1 MDNGLDV
8 LIVVH
13 NPTRQGGAYFR
24 ARGLARPLTRR
35 GHRVTV
41 MAIHPKDRLKLTVR
55 ELDGFAL
62 VETPDL
68 LPGIGRSGWD
78 PWDTLRRTLWIRQHH
93 FDIIHTIDTRPA
105 VCIPALMSRRASG
118 AKWVADWTDWWGRG
132 GAATERDSRLISAIL
147 GPIEQF
153 FEERPRLRADGTVV
167 ISEALSLRAEGL
179 GIPRSEQLRLPPG
192 ADPDDIRDLTSKEA
206 RTQLG
211 LSDDEPLLGYL
222 GNIYP
227 RDAELLFD
235 AMRRLRNPARLLMI
249 GEPGVTVPDDLRDRV
264 EILGRV
270 PFQQM
275 LTSLCAC
282 NVAVLP
288 LTDSIANRG
297 RWPSKINEY
306 VAVGRPTV
314 ACAVGDI
321 AELIEDNC
329 IGLLSAPEPSEFAAR
344 IDQLLDDELTSTAM
358 GDRARELARTSYS
371 QDAVAERL
379 EAYYHQILSSDPQ

>member
-1 MDNGLDV
+1 MHNGLDV
-8 LIVVH
+8 LIIVH

-24 ARGLARPLTRR
+24 ARGLARPLIRR

-41 MAIHPKDRLKLTVR
+41 MAIHPTNRFRLTIG
-55 ELDGFAL
+55 ELDGFRL

-78 PWDTLRRTLWIRQHH
+78 PWGTLRRALWIRRQQ

-105 VCIPALMSRRASG
+105 VCLPALASRKAAG

-132 GAATERDSRLISAIL
+132 GAATERGSRLISAIL

-153 FEERPRLRADGTVV
+153 FEEKPRPRADGTVV
-167 ISEALSLRAEGL
+167 ISEALARRAEGL
-179 GIPRSEQLRLPPG
+179 GIARDSQLYLPPG
-192 ADPDDIRDLTSKEA
+192 ADPDDISETTVDEA
-206 RTQLG
+206 RRQLEM
-211 LSDDEPLLGYL
+211 DEDGPLLGYL

-227 RDAELLFD
+227 RDADLLFE
-235 AMRRLRNPARLLMI
+235 ALRLLRNPARLLMV
-249 GEPGVTVPDDLRDRV
+249 GDPGVTPPPDLQDRV
-264 EILGRV
+264 RVLGRV
-270 PFQQM
+270 PFTEM
-275 LTSLCAC
+275 LVNLSAC

-288 LTDSIANRG
+288 LTDSVANRG

-321 AELIEDNC
+321 ADLISTHG
-329 IGLLSAPEPSEFAAR
+329 IGLLSQPDPAEFAQR
-344 IDQLLDDELTSTAM
+344 IDQLLDDEAEATAM
-358 GDRARELARTSYS
+358 GDRARELARTTYS

-379 EAYYHQILSSDPQ
+379 EAYYRLILDANAH